1 MLHWYMGTLLFLCR
15 SREKAQSSSNAYPS
29 LYEVPMS
36 TNPCYA
42 APDLSTDGHIG
53 PHTSATN
60 ADNLSEEWEGSAD
73 YEYVT

>member
-1 MLHWYMGTLLFLCR
+1 MGTWLFVCR

-36 TNPCYA
+36 SNPCYA

-60 ADNLSEEWEGSAD
+60 DGNLSEEWEGSAI

>member
-1 MLHWYMGTLLFLCR
+1 MVISMYVCR

-36 TNPCYA
+36 SNPCYV
-42 APDLSTDGHIG
+42 APVLSTDGQFG
-53 PHTSATN
+53 PHTSTTN
-60 ADNLSEEWEGSAD
+60 AGNLSEEYEGSVN